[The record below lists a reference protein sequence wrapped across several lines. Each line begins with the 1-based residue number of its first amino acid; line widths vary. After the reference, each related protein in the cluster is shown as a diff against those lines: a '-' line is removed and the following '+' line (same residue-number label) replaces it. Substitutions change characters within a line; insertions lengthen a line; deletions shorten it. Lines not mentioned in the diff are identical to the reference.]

1 MLQYQVILTTA
12 FMQNSRLIWDDVSR
26 CAVICDPGAAVPAF
40 AALLKEKGL
49 TLKSILLTHGHL
61 DHVGGT
67 AALADEFQVPVIGP
81 GIEDAPLLAAL
92 DQQAAAFGLPRCPSF
107 APQYVSDGDMLEL
120 LPGVKFKALATPGH
134 TPGGRCY
141 LQEESKIVVVGDTLF
156 AGSVGR
162 TDFPGG
168 SFEALERSISTK
180 LYPLPDDTVVL
191 CGHGPDTSIGEEK
204 RYNPYVQAD

>member
-1 MLQYQVILTTA
+1 M
-12 FMQNSRLIWDDVSR
+12 
-26 CAVICDPGAAVPAF
+26 
-40 AALLKEKGL
+40 
-49 TLKSILLTHGHL
+49 
-61 DHVGGT
+61 
-67 AALADEFQVPVIGP
+67 
-81 GIEDAPLLAAL
+81 
-92 DQQAAAFGLPRCPSF
+92 
-107 APQYVSDGDMLEL
+107 
-120 LPGVKFKALATPGH
+120 KFKALATPGH